1 MAMCKI
7 QRICSFAYYAILH
20 MMLESAK
27 RLFSLEK
34 TYALARE
41 GSGVW
46 RKHIFVKSLAFF
58 VLARFLLIKEQ
69 VSVKAASPV

>member
-1 MAMCKI
+1 MHI
-7 QRICSFAYYAILH
+7 
-20 MMLESAK
+20 MLEGAK

-34 TYALARE
+34 TYALERE

-58 VLARFLLIKEQ
+58 VLARFLLYKKQ
-69 VSVKAASPV
+69 VSV